1 MTLVRPSEFSCLASV
16 DHGEAVLAVNGELD
30 MSTAPELSRSL
41 AGVLDQHP
49 QRVTLEI
56 GGLDFIDST
65 GLTLLVR
72 TSKELKAHDGALQL
86 AHPTP
91 PVRRVLE
98 IVGLDGLLVA

>member
-1 MTLVRPSEFSCLASV
+1 MTMVPPAEFRCLATL
-16 DHGEAVLAVNGELD
+16 DQGEATVALSGELD
-30 MSTAPELSRSL
+30 MSTAPALSRSL
-41 AGVLDQHP
+41 SEVLDQHP
-49 QRVTLEI
+49 QHLTVELGE
-56 GGLDFIDST
+56 LAFIDST

-72 TSKELKAHDGALQL
+72 TSKRLREHEGTLAL

>member
-1 MTLVRPSEFSCLASV
+1 MTAVWPSGFNCLATLNGAQATVELS
-16 DHGEAVLAVNGELD
+16 GELD

-41 AGVLDQHP
+41 AEVLDQQP
-49 QRVTLEI
+49 QQVTLDL
-56 GGLDFIDST
+56 GGLAFIDST

-72 TSKELKAHDGALQL
+72 TSNSLKQHDGALRL
-86 AHPTP
+86 THPTP

>member
-1 MTLVRPSEFSCLASV
+1 MTMVPPAEFRCLATL
-16 DHGEAVLAVNGELD
+16 DHGEATVALSGELD
-30 MSTAPELSRSL
+30 MSTAPALSRSL
-41 AGVLDQHP
+41 SEVLDQQP
-49 QRVTLEI
+49 QHVTVEL
-56 GGLDFIDST
+56 GDLAFIDST

-72 TSKELKAHDGALQL
+72 TSKRLREHEGTLAL

>member
-1 MTLVRPSEFSCLASV
+1 MTVVRPPDFSCLASV
-16 DHGEAVLAVNGELD
+16 DQGEAVVAVHGELD
-30 MSTAPELSRSL
+30 MSTAPALSRSL

-49 QRVTLEI
+49 QRLTLE
-56 GGLDFIDST
+56 LAALSFIDST

-72 TSKELKAHDGALQL
+72 TSKRLKEHEGALQL
-86 AHPTP
+86 AHATP

>member
-1 MTLVRPSEFSCLASV
+1 MTVVRPPEFSCLASL
-16 DHGEAVLAVNGELD
+16 DSDEAVVAVTGELD

-49 QRVTLEI
+49 QRLTLEL
-56 GGLDFIDST
+56 GGLEFIDST

-72 TSKELKAHDGALQL
+72 TSKQLKQHDGALAL

>member
-1 MTLVRPSEFSCLASV
+1 MTLVRPPEFSCLASV
-16 DHGEAVLAVNGELD
+16 DHREAVVAVNGELD
-30 MSTAPELSRSL
+30 MATAPELSQSL

-49 QRVTLEI
+49 RRLTLEL
-56 GGLDFIDST
+56 GGLEFIDST

-72 TSKELKAHDGALQL
+72 TSKELKEHEGALEL

>member
-1 MTLVRPSEFSCLASV
+1 MTVVRPPEFSCLASL
-16 DHGEAVLAVNGELD
+16 DQGQAVVAVSGELD
-30 MSTAPELSRSL
+30 MATAPELSRSL
-41 AGVLDQHP
+41 AGVLEQHP
-49 QRVTLEI
+49 AQLTLEL
-56 GGLDFIDST
+56 GALSFIDST

-72 TSKELKAHDGALQL
+72 TSKSLKEHEGSLQL

>member
-1 MTLVRPSEFSCLASV
+1 MTVVRPPDFSCRTSV
-16 DHGEAVLAVNGELD
+16 DHGDAVVAVNGELD
-30 MSTAPELSRSL
+30 MSTAPQLSRSL
-41 AGVLDQHP
+41 AGVLDHHP
-49 QRVTLEI
+49 QRLTLEL
-56 GGLDFIDST
+56 GGLEFIDST

-72 TSKELKAHDGALQL
+72 TSKQLKQHDGSLQL

>member
-1 MTLVRPSEFSCLASV
+1 MTVVRPPEFSCLASL
-16 DHGEAVLAVNGELD
+16 DHGQAIVAVNGELD
-30 MSTAPELSRSL
+30 LSTAPELSRSL
-41 AGVLDQHP
+41 SDVLDQHP
-49 QRVTLEI
+49 QRVTLEL

-72 TSKELKAHDGALQL
+72 TSKRLKDHEGSLEL

>member
-1 MTLVRPSEFSCLASV
+1 MPVVWPSGFTCLATLNGAQATVEIS
-16 DHGEAVLAVNGELD
+16 GELD

-41 AGVLDQHP
+41 SEVLDRHP
-49 QRVTLEI
+49 REVTVDL
-56 GGLDFIDST
+56 GRLAFIDST

-72 TSKELKAHDGALQL
+72 TSNSLKQHDGALRL
-86 AHPTP
+86 TRPTP